1 MKILALI
8 KLLETRKKQFCNIE
22 VVDDLGYITN
32 DLAHHKEDNSL
43 IIVKKKKKKVGNNGK
58 D

>member
-1 MKILALI
+1 MTEE
-8 KLLETRKKQFCNIE
+8 KLYIANKLNNFIESYE

-32 DLAHHKEDNSL
+32 DLAYNEEDNSL
-43 IIVKKKKKKVGNNGK
+43 IIVTDTFKKVGNNGK

>member
-8 KLLETRKKQFCNIE
+8 KLLETRKKQFGNIE
-22 VVDDLGYITN
+22 VADDLGYITN
-32 DLAHHKEDNSL
+32 DLAYNEEDNSL
-43 IIVKKKKKKVGNNGK
+43 IIVTDTFKKVGNNGK

>member
-1 MKILALI
+1 MKISEFI
-8 KLLETRKKQFCNIE
+8 KLLESRKKQFGNIE

-32 DLAHHKEDNSL
+32 DLTYNEEDNSL
-43 IIVKKKKKKVGNNGK
+43 IIVTETFRKVRRNGK